1 MKFKLQI
8 IGALLALVLALSA
21 ACGDSATSTQLPTS
35 TPVPQINQVSI
46 EAFDYGF
53 TSPDTIPA
61 GMTTFT
67 GVNAGQDLHHQQLI
81 SLAEGMSVEDLLTAL
96 AEGEPEGPP
105 PPGVEPAGG
114 VAALGPGVSGSVT
127 MNLAPGNYVM
137 VCFIA
142 DQNGV
147 PHLALGM
154 VSPLTVTAA
163 TGPLAAEPAP
173 DLDIGMIDFG
183 FEVSA
188 PISAGTQT
196 ILVTNDGEQEHEA
209 FLVQLAPGAT
219 AQDFLAAFEPD
230 APPGPPPGLGLGGL
244 QSVAPGM
251 RGTIIV
257 DFAPAN
263 YAFICFVGDPDSG
276 APHFALGML
285 SEFTVQ

>member
-1 MKFKLQI
+1 MR
-8 IGALLALVLALSA
+8 AWYLSA
-21 ACGDSATSTQLPTS
+21 ACGDSATATPT
-35 TPVPQINQVSI
+35 PQINQVSI

-67 GVNAGQDLHHQQLI
+67 VVNAGQELHHHHHHHHQQLI
-81 SLAEGMSVEDLLTAL
+81 SLAEGMSVEDLLAAL

-114 VAALGPGVSGSVT
+114 VSVLGPGVSGSVT

-137 VCFIA
+137 VCFIS

-154 VSPLTVTAA
+154 VSPLTVTSA

-173 DLDIGMIDFG
+173 DLNMNMIDFG
-183 FEVSA
+183 FELSA
-188 PISAGTQT
+188 PISAGTQA
-196 ILVTNDGEQEHEA
+196 ILVTNNGEQEHEA
-209 FLVQLAPGAT
+209 FLVQLSPGIT

-230 APPGPPPGLGLGGL
+230 APPGPPPGLPLGGL
-244 QSVAPGM
+244 QSVAPGG
-251 RGTIIV
+251 RGTIIT
-257 DFAPAN
+257 DFTPGN